1 MKFIVKKK
9 LLLLLLLTTIS
20 GSGFANIASW
30 RLLKR
35 LDYKLYE
42 VWSRSAEKTAR
53 RHRMA
58 LSKFTKM
65 DITDPPIYRLIAPD
79 GSQHHILG
87 TMHISK
93 LSLSD
98 FPTDSKLFPILE
110 QANILIPE
118 RIDESFTSVF
128 RIYYQLNIKHRLP
141 KLSKVLTRSNKAK
154 DIEQPKLSEQLGEQ
168 HWQKL
173 TQIIAEKPDLKPF
186 EQSLDKFIQEIDGST
201 ANDIFQRLV
210 KYGNVYVAP
219 FSQNLTMDNQ
229 LVRYGREHGKTLI
242 GLEDAKQIASVYKAM
257 REALGR
263 TYRKD
268 ISADD
273 VYALKWLID
282 RGGIDFVGDTVT
294 YSMHLYT
301 KGEIEKS
308 RKWLNL
314 FVREELQAVRDEFL
328 FDRRNIAWVES
339 GKIQTNCVHGN
350 NCLIFVGFGHLEE
363 GGNALIKLLREQGY
377 SIDRI

>member
-1 MKFIVKKK
+1 MKFIVQKK

-20 GSGFANIASW
+20 SSSFANIASW

-42 VWSRSAEKTAR
+42 ARNRSAEKTAR
-53 RHRMA
+53 RHRLA
-58 LSKFTKM
+58 LSKFTKI

-87 TMHISK
+87 TMHTSK

-118 RIDESFTSVF
+118 RVIERFSSEF
-128 RIYYQLNIKHRLP
+128 RFYYQLNIKHRLP
-141 KLSKVLTRSNKAK
+141 KLSKMLTRSNKAK
-154 DIEQPKLSEQLGEQ
+154 IEQPKLSEQLGEE

-186 EQSLDKFIQEIDGST
+186 EQSLDKFMQKIDRST
-201 ANDIFQRLV
+201 ADTIFRLLV
-210 KYGNVYVAP
+210 KSGREYVSP
-219 FSQNLTMDNQ
+219 FDHKLNMDVQ
-229 LVRYGREHGKTLI
+229 LMRYGKEHGKTLI
-242 GLEDAKQIASVYKAM
+242 GLEDIKQVVSVHEAMGKAL
-257 REALGR
+257 RQA
-263 TYRKD
+263 YRQD
-268 ISADD
+268 ISAD
-273 VYALKWLID
+273 VYYLKWLID
-282 RGGIDFVGDTVT
+282 KGGIDFVGDTVN

-301 KGEIEKS
+301 KGKLEESKKWS
-308 RKWLNL
+308 YLFTRKE
-314 FVREELQAVRDEFL
+314 VQTVRDEFL
-328 FDRRNIAWVES
+328 LDRRNIAWVES
-339 GKIQTNCVHGN
+339 GKIQTNCVHGKK
-350 NCLIFVGFGHLEE
+350 CLIFVGFWHLEE
-363 GGNALIKLLREQGY
+363 GDNALIKLLQKQGY